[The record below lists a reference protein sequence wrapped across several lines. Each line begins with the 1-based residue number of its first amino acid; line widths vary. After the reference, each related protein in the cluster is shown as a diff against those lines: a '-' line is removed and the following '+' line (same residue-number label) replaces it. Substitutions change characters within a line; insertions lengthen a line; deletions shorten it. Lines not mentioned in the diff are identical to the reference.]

1 MTDSPDGAYGTDDAD
16 GHGFMGGAYRTIH
29 DLASDERPRER
40 LLRHGPDQLTTAELI
55 AIIVGSG
62 TRGEN
67 VVDLARSLLEA
78 HGGLGG
84 LLRLDAKALQR
95 TRGLGPAKAAQLAAA
110 IEIGRRMPRLDAE
123 DRPRLSSPEA
133 VFNYLRGRL
142 QGRSREE
149 LHVLSADGGGR
160 LVGAPAILP
169 GNVHAVS
176 FRHADI
182 FREAIVH
189 DALSVV
195 LVHNHPSGRA
205 TPSPADIDLTREVA
219 EVGEKLKIRLLD
231 HVIIAGEH
239 FVSMKREGLFDR

>member
-1 MTDSPDGAYGTDDAD
+1 MTETDGTYGADGAD
-16 GHGFMGGAYRTIH
+16 GFTAGYRTIH

-40 LLRHGPDQLTTAELI
+40 LLRHGPDQLTAAELI

-78 HGGLGG
+78 HGGLAG

-110 IEIGRRMPRLDAE
+110 IELGRRMPRLDAE
-123 DRPRLSSPEA
+123 DRPQLSSPEA

-149 LHVLSADGGGR
+149 LHVLSADRGGR
-160 LVGAPAILP
+160 LLGNPAVMP
-169 GNVHAVS
+169 GSVHAISV
-176 FRHADI
+176 RTADI

-189 DALSVV
+189 EASSVV
-195 LVHNHPSGRA
+195 LVHNHPSGRP
-205 TPSPADIDLTREVA
+205 TPSPADVTLTREIA
-219 EVGEKLKIRLLD
+219 AVGDKLGIRLLD
-231 HVIIAGEH
+231 HVIIGGER
-239 FVSMKREGLFDR
+239 FVSMKRDGLLDA